1 MNSAKAWEKATMEL
15 TRVADIAS
23 KWNTERM
30 KSFSGALEVERQ
42 SGIADS
48 DFERDLRSV
57 WK

>member
-1 MNSAKAWEKATMEL
+1 MEL